1 MAQAGKRV
9 YVINQGAHDYTAAE
23 YFGDIIYCTKGSV
36 DRFDTSQMFR
46 ELLEALHDS
55 QADDYILLTSL
66 TTLCCVACSIMA
78 AKHGQVN
85 LLLFRGDAYVERTL
99 YLKNIT

>member
-1 MAQAGKRV
+1 MQKV
-9 YVINQGAHDYTAAE
+9 YIINQGAHDYSTAE
-23 YFGDIIYCTKGSV
+23 YFGELVFCTKGSI
-36 DRFDTSQMFR
+36 DRFDTSQMYR
-46 ELLEALHDS
+46 ELVEALHDS

-66 TTLCCVACSIMA
+66 TTLCCVACAIFT

-85 LLLFRGDAYVERTL
+85 LLLFRGDGYIERSV